1 MLSDKIFRG
10 MQKLA
15 LYTKQAMP
23 DMGRYMEMLTYVEYA
38 FATTN
43 VQLKSRSEGEKYVV
57 IPNTLKNAMRLPGAA
72 LWKAASDKELTS
84 LEQHLLGYRVGT
96 PLAGGTTGLRR

>member
-10 MQKLA
+10 MQNLA

-57 IPNTLKNAMRLPGAA
+57 IPNTLKKAMRLPGAA